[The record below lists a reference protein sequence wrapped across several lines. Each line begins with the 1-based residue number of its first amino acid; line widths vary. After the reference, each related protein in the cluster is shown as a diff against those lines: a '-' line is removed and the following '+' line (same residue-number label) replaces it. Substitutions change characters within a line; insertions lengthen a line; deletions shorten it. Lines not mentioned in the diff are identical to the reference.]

1 MAFKNTGT
9 KQNFTKS
16 DPQYAQKLNEMIK
29 QKAQEICQ
37 KRGCTPG
44 RELDDWLEAEKM
56 VKNQMNIR

>member
-1 MAFKNTGT
+1 MAFKINKN
-9 KQNFTKS
+9 KQTLTKS

-44 RELDDWLEAEKM
+44 RELDDWLEAERF
-56 VKNQMNIR
+56 VKKQMNIR